1 MYENFF
7 GFKEKPF
14 KLVPNPAYLFLS
26 KSHEEALAHLNYALS
41 QGDGFVEITGEVG
54 TGKTTLCR
62 AFLESLNDRVE
73 AAYIFNPK
81 LGPKQLLE
89 AINDEFNLPSDTT
102 GPYTSTKDYIDKLN
116 RFLIQ
121 KKAED
126 KKVIL
131 LIDEAQNLKRN
142 VLEQLR
148 LLSNLETNK
157 DKLLQIVLIGQPELA
172 ELLNSQELRQIGQRI
187 TLSYQLAPLSYGETR
202 DYIQYRLNVA
212 SHRVP
217 VPFTRL
223 AFRHIYRYAKGVPRL
238 INIACDRTLLAAFGL
253 NRTKIT
259 GRIAKAAIKELRSRG
274 IGKSRGHSL
283 KLKAAIALAALSTFL
298 ILGAF
303 FHPALVPRLSAILR
317 PIGYKVEPVRTQ
329 ISAPPPTELQT
340 QTVAPEDE
348 AGLEDT
354 GGDPS
359 SSQLISHLGPD
370 TRTSR
375 YTALRQAMQ
384 LWQTTLDIYPSLND
398 ISDDQDFFRLAVKR
412 SGFLIYRMDNANIDL
427 LQRVNLPAILEF
439 VADGNETPRY
449 MTLGKI
455 NGEKIL
461 FAGTREGEWVE
472 TTREEV
478 QRLWSGVAF
487 IPWKNY
493 LSIWGTIPSQSF
505 RDSVISL
512 KLLLKEIGFSNL
524 QLNEDYD
531 ELTQHAVEAIQA
543 KYGIPVDGFVGPLT
557 KIILYREKK
566 GYDMPRLIAN

>member
-62 AFLESLNDRVE
+62 AFLESLNDTVE

-89 AINDEFNLPSDTT
+89 AINDEFNLPSEANSTN
-102 GPYTSTKDYIDKLN
+102 TSTKDYIDRLN

-187 TLSYQLAPLSYGETR
+187 TLSYQLAPLNPSETR

-212 SHRVP
+212 SHKAP
-217 VPFTRL
+217 IPFTRL
-223 AFRHIYRYAKGVPRL
+223 AFRHIYRYSKGVPRL
-238 INIACDRTLLAAFGL
+238 INIACDRALLTAFGL

-259 GRIAKAAIKELRSRG
+259 GRIAKVAIKELRSRG
-274 IGKSRGHSL
+274 IGKNRGHSL
-283 KLKAAIALAALSTFL
+283 KLKAAIGLAALSALT
-298 ILGAF
+298 LGAF
-303 FHPALVPRLSAILR
+303 FHPALRPYMSAILR
-317 PIGYKVEPVRTQ
+317 PIGYKVEPVRAK
-329 ISAPPPTELQT
+329 ISAPAPTEVQS
-340 QTVAPEDE
+340 QAVAPEDE
-348 AGLEDT
+348 AILEDT
-354 GGDPS
+354 GLDTS
-359 SSQLISHLGPD
+359 SSQLGSHLGPD
-370 TRTSR
+370 TQTSR

-384 LWQTTLDIYPSLND
+384 LWQTTLEIYPSLND

-412 SGFLIYRMDNANIDL
+412 SGFLIYRMDNATIDL

-439 VADGNETPRY
+439 VADGNEAPRY

-455 NGEKIL
+455 NGQKIL
-461 FAGTREGEWVE
+461 FAGTPDGQWVE

-505 RDSVISL
+505 KDSVISL

-531 ELTQHAVEAIQA
+531 ELTQRAIEAIQA

-557 KIILYREKK
+557 KIILYREKNA
-566 GYDMPRLIAN
+566 YDMPRLVAN